1 MSDGINPNSGEL
13 SADAQ
18 VLLKGSRVVS
28 LAMISGVLV
37 FAGVLL
43 VVQQRKLSDQLG
55 VISTMGLVSTA
66 VLLIVS
72 WVVPP
77 LIAPKFS
84 SESSAQTWFLEML
97 LTMVFLEAA
106 ALSNLL
112 GVMMEQ
118 CQYSVAAVVV
128 AVVIMVLRF
137 PTASRLRTW
146 LQLRQQNSGV
156 GAVS

>member
-1 MSDGINPNSGEL
+1 MSDGMDPNSGEL

-18 VLLKGSRVVS
+18 RLLKGSRVVS
-28 LAMISGVLV
+28 LTMISGVLV
-37 FAGVLL
+37 ITGVQL

-55 VISTMGLVSTA
+55 MISTMGLISTA
-66 VLLIVS
+66 VLLIES

-77 LIAPKFS
+77 LIAPRFS
-84 SESSAQTWFLEML
+84 SKSPTQTWFLEVL
-97 LTMVFLEAA
+97 LTMVFLKAA

-112 GVMMEQ
+112 GVSMEQ

-156 GAVS
+156 GQ